1 MICGEPLVV
10 HTLRRA
16 QAASRV
22 SRVIVATDNEEIAR
36 VVREAG
42 GEAIM
47 TSHACNTGTQRV
59 SEASL
64 ILPPEFSVVIN
75 VQGDEPL
82 VDPAHI
88 DLLAHYL
95 VSTHDRQQLP
105 SELWRASETV
115 TLAAPIQSVEQF
127 LSPHVVKVVTAAP
140 APTSNE
146 GPEWGGVRRALYFSR
161 APVPHLKPRFFE
173 TRSACSL
180 EERGGMGRQVR
191 RGVGAGEELRGAA
204 MLAALQ
210 VAHCPRQEHVFLTL
224 LNRHSLKYALTCR
237 GAVDKCVCVCVCM
250 YVMYVMCVCVYML
263 WPTASLS
270 ARFSYVLKEA
280 LGHVC
285 MPRGR

>member
-1 MICGEPLVV
+1 MLTVHEFFTVAKPLAMICGEPLVV

-22 SRVIVATDNEEIAR
+22 SRVIVATDNEEIVR

-42 GEAIM
+42 GEAVM
-47 TSHACNTGTQRV
+47 TSYDCNTGTQRV

-95 VSTHDRQQLP
+95 VSTHDRQRLP

-115 TLAAPIQSVEQF
+115 TLAAPIQSLEQF

-173 TRSACSL
+173 TRSARPL
-180 EERGGMGRQVR
+180 EERGGMGRQA
-191 RGVGAGEELRGAA
+191 RGSVGAGEELRGAA

-210 VAHCPRQEHVFLTL
+210 VAHGPLQEHVFHML

-237 GAVDKCVCVCVCM
+237 GAEDKCVCMLCVCI
-250 YVMYVMCVCVYML
+250 YIYYGL
-263 WPTASLS
+263 LPL
-270 ARFSYVLKEA
+270 
-280 LGHVC
+280 
-285 MPRGR
+285 

>member
-1 MICGEPLVV
+1 MLTVHEFFNVAKPLAMICGEPLVV

-22 SRVIVATDNEEIAR
+22 SRVFVATDNEEIAR

-47 TSHACNTGTQRV
+47 TSYDCNTGTQRV

-95 VSTHDRQQLP
+95 VSTHDRQRLP
-105 SELWRASETV
+105 SEHWRASETV
-115 TLAAPIQSVEQF
+115 TLAAPIQSLEQF

-180 EERGGMGRQVR
+180 EERGGIGRQAR
-191 RGVGAGEELRGAA
+191 GGVGAGEELRGAA

-210 VAHCPRQEHVFLTL
+210 VGPLPSSRARVLHV
-224 LNRHSLKYALTCR
+224 
-237 GAVDKCVCVCVCM
+237 V
-250 YVMYVMCVCVYML
+250 
-263 WPTASLS
+263 
-270 ARFSYVLKEA
+270 E
-280 LGHVC
+280 
-285 MPRGR
+285 